1 MVQFG
6 ISTVA
11 LVVILTADQR
21 LRDLFQIVIFGII
34 LGGII

>member
-6 ISTVA
+6 ISTVV
-11 LVVILTADQR
+11 LVVIRTADQQ
-21 LRDLFQIVIFGII
+21 LRDLFQIMIFGII